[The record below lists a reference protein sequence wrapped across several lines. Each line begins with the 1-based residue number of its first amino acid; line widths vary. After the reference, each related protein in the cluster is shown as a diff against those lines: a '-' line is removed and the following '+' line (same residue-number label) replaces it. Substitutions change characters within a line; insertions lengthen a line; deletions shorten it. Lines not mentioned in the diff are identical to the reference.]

1 MLRGLPEE
9 CGPGRSHPAL
19 QGLRDGGLLQ
29 IRPHALGGAVNP
41 EYRPYHPKSYRPRVP
56 IFWWLR
62 QWAYL
67 KFIARELTCVLVAYS
82 AVMLLVL
89 VVVVDQGQA
98 AYLEFVDWLSRPS
111 VVAFHVAVLLG
122 ALFHTVTWLNVAP
135 MAIVL
140 KVSGRRVPA
149 RAVLLGHYFAW
160 VVCSAVLAWALIQK

>member
-1 MLRGLPEE
+1 M
-9 CGPGRSHPAL
+9 
-19 QGLRDGGLLQ
+19 
-29 IRPHALGGAVNP
+29 NP

-82 AVMLLVL
+82 AVILLVL

-122 ALFHTVTWLNVAP
+122 ALFHTVTWLNLAP
-135 MAIVL
+135 MAIVVKL
-140 KVSGRRVPA
+140 GDRKVPPT
-149 RAVLLGHYFAW
+149 AVLIGHYGAWFACS
-160 VVCSAVLAWALIQK
+160 VVVAWLLLWR